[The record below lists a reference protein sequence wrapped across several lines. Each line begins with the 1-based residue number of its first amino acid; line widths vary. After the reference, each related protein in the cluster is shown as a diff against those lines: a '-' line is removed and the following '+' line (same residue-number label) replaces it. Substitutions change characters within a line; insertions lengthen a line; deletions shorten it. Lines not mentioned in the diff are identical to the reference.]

1 MLWEQKAIT
10 SMFVNQV
17 MCPICLKNILRENF
31 NMVMCDCGLRLPVK
45 NGLQGLNQNIQ
56 VQVNAH
62 SSNCLDIPKFSI
74 FHDGENISLC
84 FSCFSCDTFA
94 LV

>member
-1 MLWEQKAIT
+1 MLWEQKAIA
-10 SMFVNQV
+10 SMLSDHV
-17 MCPICLKNILRENF
+17 MCPICLKNVLRESF
-31 NMVMCDCGLRLPVK
+31 NMVICDCGLRLPVK
-45 NGLQGLNQNIQ
+45 DGLQGLNQNIQ
-56 VQVNAH
+56 EQVIAH
-62 SSNCLDIPKFSI
+62 SSVCLDVPKFSV